1 MCTAITIRTAQG
13 NTCFGRTMD
22 FSYPLDPELYISPR
36 GYEWNNLAATHRIR
50 SRYSFIGAGQ
60 DLPPV
65 IFADG
70 VNEMGFGAAVLYFPG
85 YAQYDTVDSGDGLK
99 DPRPPIAAIELVSFL
114 LGLCASVSQAATLLD
129 TIRIVGQKDS
139 VTNTVAPLHWILA
152 DQDGACMAVERTGD
166 GLRLMDNPMGVLAN
180 SPDFQWHMTNLRN
193 YMDLSPYQPQDAD
206 WGSVRLAPFGQGAG
220 TLGLPGDFTPP
231 SRFVRAAYLKSH
243 SPIPSSQEEALNT
256 GFHILENVS
265 IPKGAV
271 MTDRETAD
279 YTQYTAMIDLSARKY
294 SFRTYDNSRTFSAY
308 LEPGRDYGRKM
319 VSLGRLNSPD
329 VTDSWDFM
337 ST

>member
-1 MCTAITIRTAQG
+1 MCTAITIRTSQG

-50 SRYSFIGAGQ
+50 SRYSFIGAAQ

-70 VNEMGFGAAVLYFPG
+70 VNEMGFAAAVLYFPG
-85 YAQYDTVDSGDGLK
+85 YAKYDDSGSGDIPE
-99 DPRPPIAAIELVSFL
+99 DSRPPIAAIELVSFL
-114 LGLCASVSQAATLLD
+114 LGLCASVRQAASMLD
-129 TIRIVGQKDS
+129 TIRIVGRKDS
-139 VTNTVAPLHWILA
+139 ITNTVAPLHWILA
-152 DQDGACMAVERTGD
+152 DQDGACMVAERTEG
-166 GLRLMDNPMGVLAN
+166 GLRLMDNPMGVLSN
-180 SPDFQWHMTNLRN
+180 SPDFQWHMTNLCN
-193 YMDLSPYQPQDAD
+193 YMNLSPYQPQEAE
-206 WGSVRLAPFGQGAG
+206 WGRVKMAPLGQGAG

-243 SPIPSSQEEALNT
+243 SPIPASQKEALNT

-271 MTDRETAD
+271 MTDRHTAD

-294 SFRTYDNSRTFSAY
+294 SFRTYDNSQIVSAC
-308 LEPGRDYGRKM
+308 LEPGRDYGSNM
-319 VSLGRLNSPD
+319 VSLGKLSSPA
-329 VTDSWDFM
+329 VTDSWEVT
-337 ST
+337 SA